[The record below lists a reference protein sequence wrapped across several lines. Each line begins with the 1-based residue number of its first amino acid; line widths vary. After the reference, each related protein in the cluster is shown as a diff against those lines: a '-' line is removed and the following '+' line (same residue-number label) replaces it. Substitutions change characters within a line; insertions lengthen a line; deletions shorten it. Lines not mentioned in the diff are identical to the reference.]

1 MLFLLVRR
9 LEEVEILQAEREAE
23 PLAAGGTASDEKVKN
38 LQVRE
43 MLLQVSNPEQ
53 HPDWL
58 DPVLIRGQLS
68 NPSSNIKIEHIR

>member
-53 HPDWL
+53 HPD
-58 DPVLIRGQLS
+58 
-68 NPSSNIKIEHIR
+68 